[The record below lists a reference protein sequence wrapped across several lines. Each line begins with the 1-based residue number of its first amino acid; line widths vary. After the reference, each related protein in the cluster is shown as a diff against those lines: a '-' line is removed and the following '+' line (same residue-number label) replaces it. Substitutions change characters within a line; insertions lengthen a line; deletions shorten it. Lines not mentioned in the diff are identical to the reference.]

1 MPKTPTAAPAE
12 LRTCALEGCDATF
25 AVKRGGRPREF
36 CSDAHR
42 AEAHRRRRSQGP
54 DPLEILRSAMDALE
68 AHRQPDPAQAEDRA
82 RLAQSLAAAEARGA
96 ELAAALSAALTD
108 ADTLGQQNAQLAADV
123 EILTD
128 QLATEARRY
137 DEAFVAAAAER
148 DAAEARAEAR
158 YQELAARHDA
168 SIEAHAGERAAW
180 LGREAEH
187 EALVATLR
195 YEAGETAGERDAA
208 TSRAEAAEAEVE
220 KLRGELVASVEER
233 NRLAVALGRA
243 EEAVAARDDALVT
256 MRAER
261 DEARMEV
268 EKLRGQVQW
277 LEGTVAQRHAEA
289 AAAYA
294 LATERGARVEAL
306 DAERDDALVAAL
318 RRIEAGVARLGRGK

>member
-1 MPKTPTAAPAE
+1 MPKTKTEASAE
-12 LRTCALEGCDATF
+12 VRTCALEGCDATF
-25 AVKRGGRPREF
+25 QVKRGGRPRAF

-42 AEAHRRRRSQGP
+42 AEAHRRRRTQGP
-54 DPLEILRSAMDALE
+54 DPLEILRAAMDALE

-96 ELAAALSAALTD
+96 ELAAALSTALTD
-108 ADTLGQQNAQLAADV
+108 AESLGQQHTQLAADV
-123 EILTD
+123 EVLSD
-128 QLATEARRY
+128 QLDTMRKRY
-137 DEAFVAAAAER
+137 DEALEAARAAAL
-148 DAAEARAEAR
+148 AAEERAEAR
-158 YQELAARHDA
+158 YTELAARHDA
-168 SIEAHAGERAAW
+168 SLEAHAGERAAW

-195 YEAGETAGERDAA
+195 YEAGEMAAQRDAA
-208 TSRAEAAEAEVE
+208 VARVAAAEDEVE
-220 KLRGELVASVEER
+220 KLRIELGASVGER
-233 NRLAVALGRA
+233 SRLGIALGRA

-261 DEARMEV
+261 DEARMEA

-294 LATERGARVEAL
+294 LATERNERIEAL
-306 DAERDDALVAAL
+306 EAERDEALVTAL
-318 RRIEAGVARLGRGK
+318 RRIEAGIAKLGRAK